1 MGLVATD
8 WKAFLPYLGPMFEDF
23 VALCFRSDM
32 GVVAYRPHDSTQL
45 KLQISF
51 AKEPYTRDY
60 ILAWWPIG
68 LVIPL
73 RKAMLLSN

>member
-1 MGLVATD
+1 
-8 WKAFLPYLGPMFEDF
+8 
-23 VALCFRSDM
+23 M